1 MNTEVATPQLPAPI
15 QGRFNIA
22 LTNSKFQQLADE
34 AGTLIYNED
43 NLQKIKDYLDKTRKV
58 EKAIEDT
65 HKDGKAEALNIGR
78 QWDAGKNSFLAM
90 VANIKSFPQQE
101 YTRIC
106 NEVLQRQRDQEA
118 ERFRIS
124 NIKQGIESNAILF
137 AKQIAECETTP
148 QLTALESRINLEK
161 TRKEK
166 YQEFLPD
173 AIARFSELNAILA
186 NQKKI
191 VKGLEENARLQLEAK
206 QKQDDEALLKL
217 QQQQEQQ
224 QAQMEE
230 NKVVVQETAIAQ
242 SVNAVEY
249 AQEVITAAP
258 KARRTTWS
266 YEVINE
272 KEVMKKSP
280 ELVIFTLDTEK
291 VKSVL
296 KTLKDTEQ
304 LEGKTEMIVN
314 GIRFFEQKTF

>member
-1 MNTEVATPQLPAPI
+1 MTDVSTPQLPAPI
-15 QGRFNIA
+15 QGKFNIA

-43 NLQKIKDYLDKTRKV
+43 NLPKIKEYLDKTRKV

-90 VANIKSFPQQE
+90 VANIKAFPQQE

-118 ERFRIS
+118 ERLRVS

-148 QLTALESRINLEK
+148 QLTALESKINLEK

-173 AIARFSELNAILA
+173 AITRFSELNAILA

-242 SVNAVEY
+242 SVNAPVQY
-249 AQEVITAAP
+249 AEEVISAP
-258 KARRTTWS
+258 KARRTTWKW
-266 YEVINE
+266 EVINE
-272 KEVMKKSP
+272 KDVMRKAP
-280 ELVIFTLDTEK
+280 ELVIFTVDKDK
-291 VKSVL
+291 VNGVL

-304 LEGKTEMIVN
+304 LEGKTEMVVN
-314 GIRFFEQKTF
+314 GIRYFEEKTF